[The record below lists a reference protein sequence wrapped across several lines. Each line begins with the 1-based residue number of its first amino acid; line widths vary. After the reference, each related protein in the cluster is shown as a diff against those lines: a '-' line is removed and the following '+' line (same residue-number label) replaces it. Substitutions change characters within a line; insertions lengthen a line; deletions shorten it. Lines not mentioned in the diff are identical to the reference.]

1 MSDQEKKTTEKEQ
14 QGKERT
20 GHAKSTQKKRRPNPE
35 HPSTV
40 EHKKKKTTGTAQKEP
55 ARKKRTADH
64 ETRKAVGEEHKKT
77 YPSGGKKHKAPVE
90 ISEPVKWDLDDSGI
104 SVSDDLGEERTETK
118 DKEKGQSLEKSW
130 NRTGMCGRSDRT
142 DLSGRMCI
150 LLQPFLLWNGDQ

>member
-1 MSDQEKKTTEKEQ
+1 MSDQEKKTTDKEQ

-64 ETRKAVGEEHKKT
+64 ETGKAVGEEHKKT
-77 YPSGGKKHKAPVE
+77 HPSGGTKHQLKFL
-90 ISEPVKWDLDDSGI
+90 SRLSGI
-104 SVSDDLGEERTETK
+104 WMILGYLCLTIWEKRER
-118 DKEKGQSLEKSW
+118 
-130 NRTGMCGRSDRT
+130 N
-142 DLSGRMCI
+142 
-150 LLQPFLLWNGDQ
+150 